1 MKTKHFINNANHT
14 LYTLMM
20 ALLFLWCGSM
30 SVSAE
35 GTGTKTDPY
44 IWTDQTEGFA
54 TADGAQVA
62 ATGYRLFAVFTPQ
75 TDGILVISSLYSQFT
90 DNTFSTRSETQPVWD
105 GKYPQQAKLQCT
117 AGNTYYVGNGS
128 MSSSTVTV
136 KYLAEAEPLKLTACS
151 PEDGGVFNVVKG
163 TVDLEF
169 NQKVSVSGCLVTFGN
184 QTHNPELFVTNAY
197 VSANAKAMLMAA
209 YNNGSLHEG
218 DDIKFTFSGIKSL
231 EDNSLLNGTGTFEVA
246 YKAPAKPMSLV
257 SSVNTPSA
265 AVPVNDFKSYYMK
278 DDATGTVTVTFSE
291 AIGSVDGVALTF
303 GNIDG
308 TGEEGEASQYYREE
322 VSYSIIDNN
331 IVIDL
336 KGKLR
341 RFADM
346 LPGVDISTVAPAF
359 QDRFKTINLLITG
372 VKDANGNMAYS
383 EGQGT
388 LGSYGFVYNFKE
400 IEYTVAGD
408 WAVVDGNAITSD
420 TKNVELWMQETG
432 SNATF
437 TGVKFAYKEDGADK
451 TAVVPFNEIIVADDT
466 ETAGAKIYTIPVPNV
481 KMDEGTVTVSLDGVE
496 APDGVEHADYSAE
509 LTCNGRTAAVAS
521 EFAVTSAVWH
531 GAAGDVDMKNAAI
544 ETFTTKST
552 STIVLNKEVGYVTW
566 ELTEIN
572 GETSNLLKNS
582 YVAESAITKA
592 NGTSTF
598 DITWR
603 GAAVTLK
610 AGNTYVFT
618 VKAWN
623 NATEAQ
629 GQGLNNPTVGTTSF
643 NITPA
648 GVAYVY
654 SDVVLQS
661 HIADPYLLM
670 NSEETTY
677 TLEFSGPATVKKVVL
692 NQGMGMSSEC
702 EFNAVEGT
710 EDRTWIV
717 TIPAS
722 ALSESQILINVFAED
737 KEHRAINKALDYTC
751 PTDGG
756 DNVWL
761 PIVLEAEFNKP
772 AFTVEPAN
780 ESVVD
785 KIDIITFSYSKPINP
800 SYAISDK
807 IKIMTDGGRTL
818 LYELGFDDVKR
829 PEGYEGTDKLCI
841 VLDEPITT
849 PGNYTINV
857 PSGFFNLGEE
867 FEGAS
872 SRAATIYYEIA
883 APHEGLAITANPAAG
898 TVTEIPATIV
908 ISADCDE
915 AGYENYELVPT
926 LVDDKNNSYPL
937 SVELDPVAWNAVD
950 IVLKNGAITAAGTY
964 TLTIPAGA
972 ITDGAGKSNDEL
984 VVVYTISG
992 GSDTPE
998 LTITPESESTVE
1010 SLDKIVFT
1018 CEQGI
1023 KTSGS
1028 EDKITVY
1035 NKTTRTEIASFTTAD
1050 VEFNDAANVWIEFA
1064 EPVTKSGIYEVTVP
1078 AGFFALGESGDA
1090 NETMVIYYEIAE
1102 SQPQEGFDL
1111 TVDPAGGNVTEIPA
1125 TIVLTAVNRLMAA
1138 NSYEILPTLKDEKGK
1153 EYALTTEYGVGMNQI
1168 NIVLADGAIMAEG
1181 TYTLTIPTGSI
1192 IGNDETDVNKEVVA
1206 VYVISTG
1213 TGIDNIVANAGGKVD
1228 VYTVNGA
1235 NVLRN
1240 ADAAAVKALAKG
1252 LYIINGK
1259 KVVIK

>member
-451 TAVVPFNEIIVADDT
+451 TAVVPFNEITIADDT

-531 GAAGDVDMKNAAI
+531 GAVGDVDMKTAAI

-610 AGNTYVFT
+610 TGNTYVFT
-618 VKAWN
+618 LKAWN

-849 PGNYTINV
+849 PGNYTIDV

-872 SRAATIYYEIA
+872 SRAATIYYEIKGSTGVEIKVTPESESVVENLDKIVFTYEPGINVNWGESEGDKITVYNKETRTEVASFTKDDVKFPDDFFDVTNVRVEFAEPITA
-883 APHEGLAITANPAAG
+883 AGIYEVTVPAGFFALGESGDNVNETMVIYYEIKSKQPGGDGLALTANPAAG

-908 ISADCDE
+908 ISADCNE
-915 AGYENYELVPT
+915 AGFENYELMPT
-926 LVDDKNNSYPL
+926 LVDDKNVSYAL
-937 SVELDPVAWNAVD
+937 DVELGIGWNEIN
-950 IVLKNGAITAAGTY
+950 IVLKNGAITADGTY

-972 ITDGAGKSNDEL
+972 I
-984 VVVYTISG
+984 
-992 GSDTPE
+992 
-998 LTITPESESTVE
+998 
-1010 SLDKIVFT
+1010 
-1018 CEQGI
+1018 
-1023 KTSGS
+1023 
-1028 EDKITVY
+1028 
-1035 NKTTRTEIASFTTAD
+1035 
-1050 VEFNDAANVWIEFA
+1050 
-1064 EPVTKSGIYEVTVP
+1064 
-1078 AGFFALGESGDA
+1078 SGDGKA
-1090 NETMVIYYEIAE
+1090 NEETVI
-1102 SQPQEGFDL
+1102 
-1111 TVDPAGGNVTEIPA
+1111 
-1125 TIVLTAVNRLMAA
+1125 
-1138 NSYEILPTLKDEKGK
+1138 
-1153 EYALTTEYGVGMNQI
+1153 
-1168 NIVLADGAIMAEG
+1168 
-1181 TYTLTIPTGSI
+1181 
-1192 IGNDETDVNKEVVA
+1192 

-1240 ADAAAVKALAKG
+1240 ADAAAVRALAKG